1 MRNNNE
7 LIRHLIDNGRLKSPE
22 IIAAFKAIDRKDFVA
37 PDGIGW
43 AYEDHALSIGHRATI
58 SQPSTV
64 AFMLEKLGAQLG
76 DKVLDVGAGSGW
88 TTALLAHIVG
98 GKGSVYGVEIIPA
111 LVAFGQNNLAKYALP
126 NASLLQASEIV
137 GLPEEAPFDKIL
149 VSASAQE
156 LPSELIDQLAIGGT
170 LVIPVQEAIWQ
181 VTKTSEIERTIQ
193 QYPGFLFVPLQE

>member
-37 PDGIGW
+37 PDGIDW

-98 GKGSVYGVEIIPA
+98 EKGSVYGVEIVPA
-111 LVAFGQNNLAKYALP
+111 LVAFGNDNLAKYTLP
-126 NASLLQASEIV
+126 NASLLQASETL
-137 GLPEEAPFDKIL
+137 GLPEQAPFNRIL

-170 LVIPVQEAIWQ
+170 LVMSVQEAIWQ
-181 VTKTSEIERTIQ
+181 VTKTSEIEQTIQ